1 MKARCFSAI
10 LRGELQKAWFSH
22 SLFCKVI
29 LQSHLQSHFL
39 TTKDKAYMN
48 GAF

>member
-1 MKARCFSAI
+1 MFFCNIARRTPKS
-10 LRGELQKAWFSH
+10 LVPSLPVLQNH
-22 SLFCKVI
+22 I
-29 LQSHLQSHFL
+29 LQSHFL

>member
-1 MKARCFSAI
+1 MKARHFFCNSA
-10 LRGELQKAWFSH
+10 RRTPK
-22 SLFCKVI
+22 SLV
-29 LQSHLQSHFL
+29 LSLPVLQSHFL

>member
-1 MKARCFSAI
+1 MKARYFFAI

-22 SLFCKVI
+22 CLFSKVI
-29 LQSHLQSHFL
+29 LQSHFL